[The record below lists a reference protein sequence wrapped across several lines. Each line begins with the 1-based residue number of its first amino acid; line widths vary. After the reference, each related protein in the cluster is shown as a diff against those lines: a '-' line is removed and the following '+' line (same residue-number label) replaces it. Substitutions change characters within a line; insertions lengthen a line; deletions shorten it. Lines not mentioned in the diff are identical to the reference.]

1 MGFSSMPMSEVK
13 ITSKGPNSQSSTNTP
28 LPHIAKN
35 LLIYLRGAFQ
45 DRVPTPS
52 MTDREVWMEVGKIS
66 VVRHLEDIYKQQN
79 ETE

>member
-1 MGFSSMPMSEVK
+1 MDTPSAK
-13 ITSKGPNSQSSTNTP
+13 IQSKGPNSQSSTNTP
-28 LPHIAKN
+28 LPHITQN
-35 LLIYLRGAFQ
+35 LLSYLQEAYQ
-45 DRVPTPS
+45 DSVPTPG

>member
-1 MGFSSMPMSEVK
+1 MPTPEVK
-13 ITSKGPNSQSSTNTP
+13 IQSKGPNSQSSTNTP
-28 LPHIAKN
+28 LPHIAQN

-79 ETE
+79 ESE